1 MTNPWTPI
9 LAGPGMLT
17 TAGAFGWAVQ
27 RIGQGLGYPLWVT
40 AAAGLLAAV
49 YAWTACRNRFA
60 ELTAR
65 RRLGGPPSV
74 ADLGWL
80 LLRQELLLTLV
91 LAGALGGYRLAAA
104 LLPDDPIAAIGL
116 GPRSAPSDPVAGPLL
131 REAWRWLGGLLVATA
146 CGHVFGWLLFP
157 DHAFEPYARG
167 RRLKPFARAS
177 RAADAARPDDDPG
190 LSWGGCRLPWAVAT
204 LHWLVCG
211 TTGSGKTMLQR
222 LLMQDALPRI
232 RTGSHT
238 RALVYDAKHD
248 LMSIL
253 TGMRLS
259 CPVKVLN
266 PMDRRSVA
274 WDVARDCNTPAAAV
288 QLSHV
293 LIADQDAGP
302 NAFFV
307 KGSRD
312 LLAGV
317 ILAFVVHAP
326 GKWTLRDVLLAFAD
340 AGTLRELLARSPH
353 TADRLKYFADDRTL
367 ANLLATLAAELAPF
381 MPIAAAWDHAA
392 NKVSLEDWV
401 RGEFVLV
408 LGCEEAVR
416 APLDAINRA
425 IFLRAVELILAQPD
439 SPTRRTWVFLDEVRE
454 AGQLP
459 GLRSLLNKGR
469 SKGACVVLGF
479 QAVEGLWE
487 EYGRDAAEE
496 IAGECN
502 HKALLR
508 VESPETAAWQSR
520 LVGEFEQLELKKN
533 QPPGG
538 GPPSLSEDI
547 TRRASVLPS
556 EFTDLPVTNPAN
568 GLTGYFVSPVTG
580 AYKHTITGAELD
592 ARLTPP
598 DRSVPDYLPRPAE
611 QQYLRP
617 WDADDRTRLGLHPPP
632 SGTPPTTP
640 APTPQP
646 NPRPRLKVVGKN
658 PNASPD
664 PS

>member
-9 LAGPGMLT
+9 LSGPGML
-17 TAGAFGWAVQ
+17 AAAVAFGWAAFRV
-27 RIGQGLGYPLWVT
+27 GQVFGYPLWVN

-49 YAWTACRNRFA
+49 YAWTACRKRLA

-65 RRLGGPPSV
+65 QRLGGPPSV
-74 ADLGWL
+74 ADLGRL
-80 LLRQELLLTLV
+80 LVRQELLLALELLGA
-91 LAGALGGYRLAAA
+91 LAGYHLTAA
-104 LLPDDPIAAIGL
+104 LLSGDPLGTIAL
-116 GPRSAPSDPVAGPLL
+116 GPGAAPPDPLT
-131 REAWRWLGGLLVATA
+131 REVWRWLGGLLSATA

-157 DHAFEPYARG
+157 DHAFEPFARG
-167 RRLKPFARAS
+167 RRLKKFAEART
-177 RAADAARPDDDPG
+177 AADAARPADDPG
-190 LSWGGCRLPWAVAT
+190 LSWGGCWLPWAVAV

-211 TTGSGKTMLQR
+211 TTGSGKTMLLR
-222 LLMQDALPRI
+222 LLMQDALPRV
-232 RTGSHT
+232 RPGSDA

-248 LMSIL
+248 LMSVL
-253 TGMRLS
+253 AGMRLS

-274 WDVARDCNTPAAAV
+274 WDVARDCNAPAAAV

-307 KGSRD
+307 KGARD

-317 ILAFVVHAP
+317 VLAFVVHAP

-340 AGTLRELLARSPH
+340 PDTLRDLLARSPH
-353 TADRLKYFADDRTL
+353 TADRLKYFGDQRTL

-401 RGEFVLV
+401 KGEFVLV

-425 IFLRAVELILAQPD
+425 IFQRAVELILAQPD
-439 SPTRRTWVFLDEVRE
+439 SPARRTFVFLDEVRE
-454 AGQLP
+454 AGELA

-479 QAVEGLWE
+479 QSVEGLWE

-496 IAGECN
+496 IAGEAS
-502 HKALLR
+502 HKAFLR
-508 VESPETAAWQSR
+508 TESPETAAWQSR
-520 LVGEFEQLELKKN
+520 VVGEFEQLELKKN

-538 GPPSLSEDI
+538 GPPSLTEDV

-556 EFTDLPVTNPAN
+556 EFTDLPVTNRAN

-580 AYKHTITGAELD
+580 AYRHTIPAAELD
-592 ARLTPP
+592 ARLIPP
-598 DRSVPDYLPRPAE
+598 DRSVPDYLPRPDGH
-611 QQYLRP
+611 QYLRP
-617 WDADDRTRLGLHPPP
+617 WDADDRARLGLGHPPP
-632 SGTPPTTP
+632 STQPPGSQPPP
-640 APTPQP
+640 APQP
-646 NPRPRLKVVGKN
+646 PAKPKLKVIGKPTN
-658 PNASPD
+658 PGPGPAV
-664 PS
+664 